1 MKLASQLSTTKAG
14 ALFSKL
20 SEELRRLEELEAATI
35 TGWDATDALTQIR
48 EAHRAVLAGWE
59 SLNLID

>member
-1 MKLASQLSTTKAG
+1 MELASKLSTTKAG
-14 ALFSKL
+14 RLFAQL
-20 SEELRRLEELEAATI
+20 SDELRRLEELEAATVK
-35 TGWDATDALTQIR
+35 GWDATDALTQIR